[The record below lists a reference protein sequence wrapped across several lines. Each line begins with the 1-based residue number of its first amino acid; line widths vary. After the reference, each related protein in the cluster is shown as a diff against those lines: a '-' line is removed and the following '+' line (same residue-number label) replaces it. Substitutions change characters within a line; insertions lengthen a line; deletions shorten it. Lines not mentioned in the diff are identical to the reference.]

1 MWHKFYFFSKRG
13 KYAVVKKCYCKETQ
27 RCYAAKV
34 IRKFRAIDNHLKM
47 NIVENEIN
55 ALKLVQSH
63 PSIINLYDVFHRND
77 EIILLLE

>member
-1 MWHKFYFFSKRG
+1 
-13 KYAVVKKCYCKETQ
+13 
-27 RCYAAKV
+27 
-34 IRKFRAIDNHLKM
+34 M